1 MKQISTY
8 SKMNAH
14 LLTHTH
20 ISRITIYAAFLFI
33 GVLWSTGSAWGKRA
47 IVSVVDYATA
57 NSWSNGTA
65 YTSIVLDANVTASAS
80 GTVNNGKYY
89 EATPGTWRF
98 YEVGSGSLTI
108 ATTDG
113 TLNSVTLVFSVGD
126 KTNGTISYSASAL
139 ASKTAC
145 AVSGTSATFTIG
157 STEGG
162 KGNIQISFIIVDY
175 TPTSETSVFSRI
187 SSASELSYGDE
198 IIFVNQDETSACGT
212 TQNDNNRST
221 VSITTSSHSYTK
233 TGSDNVQVFTV
244 MKNGDNFGFFAEG
257 GFIYAAST
265 NEASTNYLKTT
276 SFGPAINGASQHSLN
291 GQWLWTLSAT
301 SDVFDVLCAATNYTN
316 RYAAFNGT
324 TLFSSYKAGQTKPYI
339 YKRLMVPVDFFVD
352 IMHDNVVTNK
362 QSSEPMPT
370 LSDRDG
376 DEDEDGEPDETRVGK
391 HYKFVGWV
399 KESDIASDGS
409 LKSGYTLYLPGSAHT
424 ADFSTYYAVWAQ
436 DVE

>member
-20 ISRITIYAAFLFI
+20 ISRMALYAAFLFI
-33 GVLWSTGSAWGKRA
+33 GVVLSTGSAWGKRA

-80 GTVNNGKYY
+80 GTGNNGKYY

-98 YEVGSGSLTI
+98 YQYGSGSLTI

-113 TLNSVTLVFSVGD
+113 TLNSVTLVFSVGN
-126 KTNGTISYSASAL
+126 NGTISYSASAL
-139 ASKTAC
+139 ATKTAC

-162 KGNIQISFIIVDY
+162 TGNIQISFIIVDY
-175 TPTSETSVFSRI
+175 TPTSESSVFSRI

-198 IIFVNQDETSACGT
+198 IIFVNQDETLACGT
-212 TQNDNNRST
+212 TQNENNRSA

-233 TGSDNVQVFTV
+233 TGNDNVQVFTV

-265 NEASTNYLKTT
+265 NEANTNYLKTT
-276 SFGPAINGASQHSLN
+276 SFGSAINGASQHSLN
-291 GQWLWTLSAT
+291 GQWSWTLSAT

-316 RYAAFNGT
+316 RYAAFNNGT
-324 TLFSSYKAGQTKPYI
+324 TQFSSYKVNQTKPYI
-339 YKRLMVPVDFFVD
+339 YKRVVVTVDTFID
-352 IMHDNVVTNK
+352 IMHDNAESTEED
-362 QSSEPMPT
+362 SYTMPE
-370 LSDRDG
+370 LSD
-376 DEDEDGEPDETRVGK
+376 ETPGSKSLGK